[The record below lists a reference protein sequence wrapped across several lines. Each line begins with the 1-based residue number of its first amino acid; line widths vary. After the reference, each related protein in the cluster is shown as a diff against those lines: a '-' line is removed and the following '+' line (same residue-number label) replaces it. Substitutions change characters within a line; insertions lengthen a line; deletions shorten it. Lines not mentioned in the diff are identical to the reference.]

1 MGPVGLP
8 EMAVIFVIA
17 LVLFG
22 PKKLPELGR
31 MLGTAIRHFRRV
43 RSEMKAA
50 LANRLMAPSGVR
62 VRRVQQRDFRSIAR
76 PVHAVRS
83 ACGGGRVRVSMARV
97 PTR

>member
-31 MLGTAIRHFRRV
+31 MLGTAISQFRRV
-43 RSEMKAA
+43 RSEMRAA
-50 LANRLMAPSGVR
+50 FDRELQNLERQARSQKIDSGHR
-62 VRRVQQRDFRSIAR
+62 HDSGNYDN
-76 PVHAVRS
+76 S
-83 ACGGGRVRVSMARV
+83 
-97 PTR
+97 